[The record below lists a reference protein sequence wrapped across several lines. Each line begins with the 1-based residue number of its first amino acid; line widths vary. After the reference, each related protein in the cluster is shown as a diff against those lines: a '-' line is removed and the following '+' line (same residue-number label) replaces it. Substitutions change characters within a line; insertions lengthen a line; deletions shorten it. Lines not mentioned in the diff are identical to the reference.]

1 MAASISPY
9 SHPPLPYVK
18 GSMRM
23 AAPQPSDPDPA
34 TPALGRSLL
43 WPVAAVGL
51 GFLLVYNS
59 FDASAGVPPAPAV
72 VSLPAASASATPAPA
87 ASAAPLGL
95 PRSEPERISIESIA
109 VDAPFTPLS
118 IGPSGQLDA
127 PPANDANLAGW
138 FKDGA
143 TPGER
148 GTSVVAGHV
157 DTKTGPAV
165 FLLLSTLKAGNTVDI
180 TRQDGT
186 VATFKVD
193 SVETFSKA
201 DFPSERVYADDGTAQ
216 LRLITCGGVYDK
228 KKKDYEDNVVVFAHL
243 ASVKNRS

>member
-1 MAASISPY
+1 MAAQ
-9 SHPPLPYVK
+9 
-18 GSMRM
+18 
-23 AAPQPSDPDPA
+23 QPSDTESA
-34 TPALGRSLL
+34 SPALGRSLL

-59 FDASAGVPPAPAV
+59 FDASAGVRSPTPAVAPA
-72 VSLPAASASATPAPA
+72 PAPA
-87 ASAAPLGL
+87 AASPSPVPSPSASRTPPGL
-95 PRSEPERISIESIA
+95 PRSEPKRISIPTIA
-109 VDAPFTPLS
+109 VNAPFTPLS
-118 IGPSGQLDA
+118 IGPSGQLNA
-127 PPANDANLAGW
+127 PPANDMNLVGW

-165 FLLLSTLKAGNTVDI
+165 FLLLRTLKAGNKVDI
-180 TRQDGT
+180 TRADGA

-193 SVETFSKA
+193 SVETFSKSR
-201 DFPSERVYADDGTAQ
+201 FPSDRVYADNGTAQ

-228 KKKDYEDNVVVFAHL
+228 KAKDYKDNVVVFAHL
-243 ASVKNRS
+243 DTPGTA

>member
-1 MAASISPY
+1 
-9 SHPPLPYVK
+9 
-18 GSMRM
+18 M
-23 AAPQPSDPDPA
+23 AAPQPSESEPA
-34 TPALGRSLL
+34 SPALGRSLL

-72 VSLPAASASATPAPA
+72 VSLPAAPASKAPSASESTGPRE
-87 ASAAPLGL
+87 L
-95 PRSEPERISIESIA
+95 PPSYPERISIKAIA
-109 VDAPFTPLS
+109 VDAPFTSLAV
-118 IGPSGQLDA
+118 GPSGQLEA
-127 PPANDANLAGW
+127 PPADDPNLAGW

-165 FLLLSTLKAGNTVDI
+165 FLLLSTLEAGNTVDI
-180 TRQDGT
+180 TREDGS
-186 VATFKVD
+186 VATFEVD

-201 DFPSERVYADDGTAQ
+201 DFPDERVYADKGTAQ

-243 ASVKNRS
+243 ASSKSA

>member
-1 MAASISPY
+1 
-9 SHPPLPYVK
+9 
-18 GSMRM
+18 M
-23 AAPQPSDPDPA
+23 AAPQPSEPDSASPA
-34 TPALGRSLL
+34 IGRSLL
-43 WPVAAVGL
+43 WPVVAVGL

-59 FDASAGVPPAPAV
+59 FDASAGVPPAPSV
-72 VSLPAASASATPAPA
+72 VSLPAASAPAVPTPSVSASSAPPA
-87 ASAAPLGL
+87 L
-95 PRSEPERISIESIA
+95 PPSYPKRISIKSIA
-109 VDAPFTPLS
+109 VDAPFTPLA

-138 FKDGA
+138 FKNGA

-157 DTKTGPAV
+157 DTRTGPAV

-180 TRQDGT
+180 TREDGI
-186 VATFKVD
+186 VATFEVD

-201 DFPSERVYADDGTAQ
+201 DFPNERVYADQGSAQ

-243 ASVKNRS
+243 ASTKKA

>member
-1 MAASISPY
+1 MD
-9 SHPPLPYVK
+9 
-18 GSMRM
+18 
-23 AAPQPSDPDPA
+23 APQPSETDPA
-34 TPALGRSLL
+34 ASPAVGRSLL
-43 WPVAAVGL
+43 WPVVAVGL

-72 VSLPAASASATPAPA
+72 VSLPAASAPA
-87 ASAAPLGL
+87 ASAPPASPRGL
-95 PRSEPERISIESIA
+95 PRSEPERISIKSIA

-165 FLLLSTLKAGNTVDI
+165 FLLLSTLKDGSTVDI
-180 TRQDGT
+180 TREDGV
-186 VATFKVD
+186 VATFEVD

-201 DFPSERVYADDGTAQ
+201 DFPSDRVYADNGTAQ

-243 ASVKNRS
+243 ASAKNS

>member
-1 MAASISPY
+1 
-9 SHPPLPYVK
+9 
-18 GSMRM
+18 M
-23 AAPQPSDPDPA
+23 AAPQPTEPA
-34 TPALGRSLL
+34 PASPALGRSLL

-72 VSLPAASASATPAPA
+72 VSLPAASAPASPAPT
-87 ASAAPLGL
+87 ASVSSARLGL
-95 PRSEPERISIESIA
+95 PRSEPERISIKSIA

-127 PPANDANLAGW
+127 PPAHDANLAGW

-180 TRQDGT
+180 TRRDGT
-186 VATFKVD
+186 VATFEVD
-193 SVETFSKA
+193 SVETFSKE
-201 DFPSERVYADDGTAQ
+201 DFPDDRVYADKGTAQ

-243 ASVKNRS
+243 ASTRNS

>member
-1 MAASISPY
+1 
-9 SHPPLPYVK
+9 
-18 GSMRM
+18 M
-23 AAPQPSDPDPA
+23 AAPQPSSETDPA
-34 TPALGRSLL
+34 SPALGRSLL
-43 WPVAAVGL
+43 WPVAAVVL

-59 FDASAGVPPAPAV
+59 FDASAGVPPAPSV
-72 VSLPAASASATPAPA
+72 VSLPAASASASPAPS
-87 ASAAPLGL
+87 ASASATKTPLGL
-95 PRSEPERISIESIA
+95 PPSDPKRISIKSIA

-118 IGPSGQLDA
+118 IGSSGQLDA
-127 PPANDANLAGW
+127 PPANDPNLAGW
-138 FKDGA
+138 FKNGA

-180 TRQDGT
+180 TREDGV
-186 VATFKVD
+186 VATFEVD

-201 DFPSERVYADDGTAQ
+201 DFPNDRVYADTGSAQ

-243 ASVKNRS
+243 ASTKNS

>member
-1 MAASISPY
+1 MAAQ
-9 SHPPLPYVK
+9 
-18 GSMRM
+18 
-23 AAPQPSDPDPA
+23 QPSEADSA
-34 TPALGRSLL
+34 SPALGRSLL

-59 FDASAGVPPAPAV
+59 FDASAGVPPTPSM
-72 VSLPAASASATPAPA
+72 VSLPAPSASSAPASPAPSASASAST
-87 ASAAPLGL
+87 APLEL
-95 PRSEPERISIESIA
+95 PPSEPERISIKSIA
-109 VDAPFTPLS
+109 VDAPFTPLA
-118 IGPSGQLDA
+118 IGPSGQLNA
-127 PPANDANLAGW
+127 PPANDPNLAGW

-180 TRQDGT
+180 TREDGA

-201 DFPSERVYADDGTAQ
+201 DFPNDRVYADNGSAQ

-228 KKKDYEDNVVVFAHL
+228 KAKDYKDNVVVFAHL
-243 ASVKNRS
+243 ASARNT

>member
-1 MAASISPY
+1 
-9 SHPPLPYVK
+9 
-18 GSMRM
+18 M
-23 AAPQPSDPDPA
+23 AAPQPSDTDSAP
-34 TPALGRSLL
+34 PALGRSLL
-43 WPVAAVGL
+43 WPAVAVGL

-59 FDASAGVPPAPAV
+59 FDASAGVPAPAV
-72 VSLPAASASATPAPA
+72 VSLPAPSKPASPTPSASASVPSP
-87 ASAAPLGL
+87 GL
-95 PRSEPERISIESIA
+95 PRSEPERIRIKSIA

-180 TRQDGT
+180 TRRDGA
-186 VATFKVD
+186 VASFKVD

-201 DFPSERVYADDGTAQ
+201 DFPDRRVYADNGRAQ

-228 KKKDYEDNVVVFAHL
+228 KEKDYKDNVVVFAHL
-243 ASVKNRS
+243 ASTTNS

>member
-1 MAASISPY
+1 
-9 SHPPLPYVK
+9 
-18 GSMRM
+18 M
-23 AAPQPSDPDPA
+23 AAPQPSDEDSA
-34 TPALGRSLL
+34 SPALGRSLL
-43 WPVAAVGL
+43 WPVVAVGL

-59 FDASAGVPPAPAV
+59 FDASAGVPPAPSVA
-72 VSLPAASASATPAPA
+72 SLPTASAPASPGPSASAAVPA
-87 ASAAPLGL
+87 L
-95 PRSEPERISIESIA
+95 PPSYPKRISIRSIA
-109 VDAPFTPLS
+109 VDAPFTSLA

-127 PPANDANLAGW
+127 PPADDANLAGW

-180 TRQDGT
+180 TRDDGT

-201 DFPSERVYADDGTAQ
+201 DFPDDRVYADNGTPQ

-228 KKKDYEDNVVVFAHL
+228 QKKDYEDNVVVFAHL
-243 ASVKNRS
+243 ASATKA